1 MLAKGNDLITDEKSL
16 AETFNNYFVN
26 VVSNLGVN
34 ILDDNSGKCDVSNY
48 DNHPSIITIKQH
60 ITDKNISSTIKKLN
74 RKKAAF
80 SNDIPNKII
89 LQFIEIFMD
98 FLSNN
103 FNSCQESGMFPE
115 ISRSCTSL

>member
-1 MLAKGNDLITDEKSL
+1 MLAKGNDLITDERSL

-60 ITDKNISSTIKKLN
+60 ITDKNIKKK
-74 RKKAAF
+74 KKASLKKKF
-80 SNDIPNKII
+80 L
-89 LQFIEIFMD
+89 LQ
-98 FLSNN
+98 LRN
-103 FNSCQESGMFPE
+103 
-115 ISRSCTSL
+115 